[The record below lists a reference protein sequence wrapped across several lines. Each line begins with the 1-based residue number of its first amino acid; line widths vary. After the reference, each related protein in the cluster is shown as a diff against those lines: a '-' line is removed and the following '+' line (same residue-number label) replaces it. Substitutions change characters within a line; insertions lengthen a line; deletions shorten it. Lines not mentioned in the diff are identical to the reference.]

1 MRPDVVGDAG
11 GLAGGVNKT
20 AFDIWVQ
27 GTTPGTR
34 PGTVVSME
42 DWRRRR
48 IGLDVSTLLQLD
60 TRPSQVV
67 ADDKPAHTLN
77 FTSKFISIE
86 MITQC

>member
-20 AFDIWVQ
+20 AFDICM
-27 GTTPGTR
+27 PGTR
-34 PGTVVSME
+34 PGTVVIME